1 MKYSDMTMI
10 NNKPHHVCSLFM
22 TQGRFMLWLA
32 CILATTIA
40 SHGQAAITDLNPDS
54 EYHESLKVPLYKS
67 KVIDIKVPIKKVSL
81 GNPDIADILILRYGQ
96 IYILGKQLGT
106 TNVMLW
112 DNKSQLIKAIDIEIT
127 HDLNTLKAKL
137 HRVLPLEKIEVYS
150 SQSSLILA
158 GQVSSTAKMDTALK
172 IAKSYADAALAASDS
187 KNDKDKDDDESKVV
201 NLMSVG
207 GSQQVM
213 LKVTVAEINRTTMK
227 KIGIKFSALGIG
239 DNNWNLGGVSG
250 GASFP
255 DALFSPDYDKIP
267 LFGTPVT
274 NPINSAIV
282 GPAINDFLP
291 NDLSIADK
299 GLFASFLSNDF
310 VFNMSL
316 EAAKENGSAKILAE
330 PTLTTLSGQEAKFI
344 SGGEVPIPIPRG
356 DNGTTIEF
364 KEFGVGIK
372 FVPVVLD
379 SGRINLTLNISVTE
393 LASSSSVLIQSSGSS
408 STFVVPSFTK
418 RAAQSTVEL
427 GDGETIG
434 IAGLISENM
443 REIINKFPGL
453 GDIPVLGHLFRSQE
467 FESGETELV
476 IMVTPVLAQPLSQM
490 PNLPTDHFVA
500 PSDLDFYLLGKNY
513 GATTGTSATAENT
526 PPLIQGTATLPNS
539 KGGTAESFGHTIK

>member
-1 MKYSDMTMI
+1 
-10 NNKPHHVCSLFM
+10 
-22 TQGRFMLWLA
+22 MLWLM
-32 CILATTIA
+32 CILATAIT
-40 SHGQAAITDLNPDS
+40 SYGQAAISDLNPDS

-112 DNKSQLIKAIDIEIT
+112 DKNSQLIKTIDIEIT

-158 GQVSSTAKMDTALK
+158 GQVASTAKMDTALK
-172 IAKSYADAALAASDS
+172 IAKSYADAALAASGS
-187 KNDKDKDDDESKVV
+187 KSGKDKDKKDDENKVV

-255 DALFSPDYDKIP
+255 DALFAPDYDKIP
-267 LFGTPVT
+267 IFGTPVT
-274 NPINSAIV
+274 NPIQSAIV

-299 GLFASFLSNDF
+299 GLFGSFLSNNF
-310 VFNMSL
+310 IFNMSL

-393 LASSSSVLIQSSGSS
+393 LASSSSILIQSAGSS
-408 STFVVPSFTK
+408 SNFLVPSFTK

-443 REIINKFPGL
+443 REVVNKFPGL
-453 GDIPVLGHLFRSQE
+453 GDLPILGHLFRSQE
-467 FESGETELV
+467 YESGETELV
-476 IMVTPVLAQPLSQM
+476 IMVTPVLAQPLNQM
-490 PNLPTDHFVA
+490 PSLPTDHFVA

-513 GATTGTSATAENT
+513 GASKDSSANAENT
-526 PPLIQGTATLPNS
+526 PPLAQGATMLPNS
-539 KGGTAESFGHTIK
+539 KGGTEENFGHTIK